1 MQSWPQLSRVAQ
13 QISSRVQRDKEA
25 IDDWLCD
32 LRSIS
37 SKCEF
42 GTDCCAACEPTRI
55 LGQLVFGVRSD
66 DDRRKLLE
74 IGPTLKLDDAL
85 NTLRLTEATRKQSA
99 NLKGSDASSISRISQ
114 STYKKNKNS
123 NQQKKVSFDTKRTH
137 LRLLPSMVAN
147 RK

>member
-123 NQQKKVSFDTKRTH
+123 NQQKSRPSIRKRIQF
-137 LRLLPSMVAN
+137 RLLPSTAAH
-147 RK
+147 